1 MIFEGAKT
9 IKRLLCVLLALLT
22 LMPAVAVA
30 SENAELDAV
39 LADIFPK
46 YKTTGAVVVVA
57 KDGEIVYHYDYG
69 YAYKKDREP
78 ITPES
83 YFKIASVTKLVS
95 AIRVMQLVEEGMLDL
110 DAPIG
115 NYFGFTIQNPHHR
128 AIPVTLRHLMS
139 HTSSLSQRGG
149 YSRERRLDT
158 FLDASLNHWSN
169 WEDWAPGSKYAYSN
183 FGAGLMGSLM
193 EIVTQQNIDDCVR
206 EGVFEPLNID
216 AAYHISLLGDPDK
229 AVYTYR
235 ADGSLLSSRAA
246 YMRNAWEPEIDPNA
260 HYTITV
266 GSVWI
271 RGDDL
276 CRLGIMLCNGGTI
289 DGVQILKPETVELM
303 MSSQQG
309 LGHVTVDSPYGLCVH
324 RVSNLLDDYMVY
336 GHQGLS
342 EGILCNL
349 YFDPETRL
357 VFTLITN
364 GSSTNMTDHIGR
376 LSRRIFAEI
385 WDRYRD

>member
-1 MIFEGAKT
+1 M
-9 IKRLLCVLLALLT
+9 LLALLT
-22 LMPAVAVA
+22 LQPVGAVAD
-30 SENAELDAV
+30 ENAELDAV

-57 KDGEIVYHYDYG
+57 KNGEIVYHYDYG

-95 AIRVMQLVEEGMLDL
+95 AIRVMQLVEEGKLDL

-115 NYFGFTIQNPHHR
+115 DYFGFTIQNPHHR

-169 WEDWAPGSKYAYSN
+169 WESWAPGSKYAYSN

-193 EIVTQQNIDDCVR
+193 EIVTQKNIDDCVR

-229 AVYTYR
+229 AVYTYK
-235 ADGSLLSSRAA
+235 ANGDLHSSRAA
-246 YMRNAWEPEIDPNA
+246 YLRNAWEPEIDPNA

-289 DGVQILKPETVELM
+289 DGVRILKPETVELM

-349 YFDPETRL
+349 YFDPETQL

-376 LSRRIFAEI
+376 LSRRVFAEI

>member
-1 MIFEGAKT
+1 
-9 IKRLLCVLLALLT
+9 
-22 LMPAVAVA
+22 MPAGAFA
-30 SENAELDAV
+30 SENAELDTV
-39 LADIFPK
+39 LAGIFPK

-69 YAYKKDREP
+69 YAYKKDKEL

-95 AIRVMQLVEEGMLDL
+95 AIRVMQLVEEGKLELDR
-110 DAPIG
+110 PIG
-115 NYFGFTIQNPHHR
+115 DYFGFKIQNPRYR

-139 HTSSLSQRGG
+139 HTSSISEHGG
-149 YSRERRLDT
+149 YSHEMRLDT
-158 FLDASLNHWSN
+158 FLDASLNRWSN
-169 WEDWAPGSKYAYSN
+169 WEKWAPGSKYAYSN

-193 EIVTQQNIDDCVR
+193 EIVTQKNVDDCVR

-235 ADGSLLSSRAA
+235 TNGKVQGSRAA
-246 YMRNAWEPEIDPNA
+246 HLRNEWEPEIDPYA
-260 HYTITV
+260 HYDITV

-289 DGVQILKPETVELM
+289 DGVQILKPETVEMM
-303 MSSQQG
+303 MSSQKGQG
-309 LGHVTVDSPYGLCVH
+309 YVTVDSPYGLCVH

-336 GHQGLS
+336 GHQGLAG
-342 EGILCNL
+342 GILCNL
-349 YFDPETRL
+349 YFDPETQL

-376 LSRRIFAEI
+376 LARRIFAEV
-385 WDRYRD
+385 WDRYKD